1 MPIPEGGRGNTQHS
15 RGHPGT
21 DVERLVDTKI
31 GPDPL
36 EFGEQGVHR
45 GFGGDLGEH
54 RHHHV
59 LSRYSRIAA
68 TRLGERPAQIPF
80 GGHGAHGRE
89 RHSGMEGIPH
99 RQHDLMP
106 DKGEGLRQW
115 HQGIQVPVGRQRGKD
130 NAHDATVDTR

>member
-1 MPIPEGGRGNTQHS
+1 MPIPEGGRANTQHS

-21 DVERLVDTKI
+21 DVERLVDNKI

-89 RHSGMEGIPH
+89 RHSGMEGIPTASTTSC
-99 RQHDLMP
+99 P
-106 DKGEGLRQW
+106 TKAKACASGIKGYRC
-115 HQGIQVPVGRQRGKD
+115 P
-130 NAHDATVDTR
+130 